1 MLAHTLKNILDLV
14 PDALPMV
21 KQASV
26 DQEMPMD
33 GRDSTLAS
41 ALQLQ
46 YFEKIAFQPVDVF
59 AMEKVAQ
66 AVEMYGL
73 GAEVKDISDRMVK
86 AAHARKVEA
95 DLNSTENY
103 LLKVSSF
110 EGNLGTMDIKER
122 SSTATELYKEAK
134 EKGLAP
140 SDDVTLYSGN
150 AYLSKEAAVKSL
162 SVRFHKTKN
171 DDFVKIASALGRQSG
186 KSEVSA
192 DIARE
197 LADTISLMDKSA
209 GLHFGGHNFYKE
221 AFFVKEAAFKGSV
234 SITLAGKPVPY
245 ESFERLGKANIS
257 RYVGEDVAKEM
268 DGGPMNF
275 KSVVE
280 TLPLDLQR
288 VMAGLIKNV

>member
-26 DQEMPMD
+26 DQDMPMNN
-33 GRDSTLAS
+33 RDSILAS

-59 AMEKVAQ
+59 DMEKIAK

-73 GAEVKDISDRMVK
+73 EDEVKHISDRMVK
-86 AAHARKVEA
+86 AAHDRKVES
-95 DLNSTENY
+95 DLNSVENY

-110 EGNLGTMDIKER
+110 EGTLGTMDVKER
-122 SSTATELYKEAK
+122 SATATALYKEAK
-134 EKGLAP
+134 EKGLQP
-140 SDDVTLYSGN
+140 SEDVTLYSGN

-162 SVRFHKTKN
+162 SVRYHKTKDN
-171 DDFVKIASALGRQSG
+171 TFVKIASAIGETPDDKLN
-186 KSEVSA
+186 SEVLTS
-192 DIARE
+192 

-221 AFFVKEAAFKGSV
+221 AFFTKEAAFKGSI
-234 SITLAGKPVPY
+234 SINLAGKQVPY
-245 ESFERLGKANIS
+245 ESFERLGKANIA
-257 RYVGEDVAKEM
+257 RYVGDDVAKEM
-268 DGGPMNF
+268 DGGPVNF
-275 KSVVE
+275 KNVVE

>member
-26 DQEMPMD
+26 DKDLPMD
-33 GRDSTLAS
+33 GRDSILAS

-46 YFEKIAFQPVDVF
+46 YFEKVAFQPVDVF
-59 AMEKVAQ
+59 EMEKIAQ
-66 AVEMYGL
+66 AVDMYGL
-73 GAEVKDISDRMVK
+73 SEEVRQISDKMVK

-95 DLNSTENY
+95 DLNSVENY

-110 EGNLGTMDIKER
+110 EGTLGNMDIKER

-134 EKGLAP
+134 EKGLEP
-140 SDDVTLYSGN
+140 SEDVILYSGN

-162 SVRFHKTKN
+162 SVRYHKTKN
-171 DDFVKIASALGRQSG
+171 NDFVKIASAIG
-186 KSEVSA
+186 KTPDDKLNSEVLTS
-192 DIARE
+192 

-221 AFFVKEAAFKGSV
+221 AFFTKEAAFKGSI
-234 SITLAGKPVPY
+234 SINLAGKQVPY
-245 ESFERLGKANIS
+245 ESFERLGKARIS
-257 RYVGEDVAKEM
+257 QYIGDDVAKEM
-268 DGGPMNF
+268 DAGPANF
-275 KSVVE
+275 KTVVE

-288 VMAGLIKNV
+288 VMAGMIKNV